1 MPLGTPQPIVIFPAQ
16 VNIPADNLFM
26 SIQIQSDG
34 TPEGN
39 AKLATVPQELIDF
52 LQGWPGRSGNIT
64 GQVYDTSLIP
74 ITPTVP
80 DFVPDPEPEPDP
92 E

>member
-16 VNIPADNLFM
+16 VNVPHETLFI
-26 SIQIQSDG
+26 SIQIQSNG
-34 TPEGN
+34 SPEGN
-39 AKLATVPQELIDF
+39 AALETVPQELIDF
-52 LQGWPGRSGNIT
+52 LQGWPGRLGDVT

-74 ITPTVP
+74 ISPTDP
-80 DFVPDPEPEPDP
+80 DFVPPPEE